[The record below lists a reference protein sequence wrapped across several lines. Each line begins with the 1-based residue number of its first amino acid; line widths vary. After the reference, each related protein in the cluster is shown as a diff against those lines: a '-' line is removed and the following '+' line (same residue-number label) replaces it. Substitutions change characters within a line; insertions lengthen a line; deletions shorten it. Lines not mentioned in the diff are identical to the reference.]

1 MYPWK
6 NCYKDE
12 LRLKM
17 PYPHEF
23 ESVSKLDWLFT
34 VVVSQEILQVFQD
47 DKSVIVCF
55 EEPICLVPVVF
66 PHISKCLRQWEEATN
81 QLSLIEPF

>member
-12 LRLKM
+12 LRPKM
-17 PYPHEF
+17 PHPHEF
-23 ESVSKLDWLFT
+23 ESMSKLNWLFT
-34 VVVSQEILQVFQD
+34 VVVSQEILEVFQD

-55 EEPICLVPVVF
+55 EEPICLVAVVF
-66 PHISKCLRQWEEATN
+66 PHISKCLGKWEEAREKSN
-81 QLSLIEPF
+81 LSH